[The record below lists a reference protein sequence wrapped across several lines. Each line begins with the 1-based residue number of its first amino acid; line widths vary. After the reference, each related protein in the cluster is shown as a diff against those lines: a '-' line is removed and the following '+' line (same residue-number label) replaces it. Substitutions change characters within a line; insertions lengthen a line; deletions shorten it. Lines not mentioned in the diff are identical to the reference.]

1 MLSLDIDVAYRAAT
15 SKDLDVLLQLVEE
28 FHQFEKLPFD
38 PVLDRVSLQLFLN
51 SPTMGKT
58 WLIYEGERI
67 IGYVAVTFSY
77 SIEFRGIGACVDE
90 LYLRASHRGQGI
102 GTKTLKFVEQTC
114 QAMGI
119 SALSLVVHE
128 DNKRAKQVYQKV
140 GYDDRGYR
148 LMMKTI
154 A

>member
-1 MLSLDIDVAYRAAT
+1 MLSLDLDVAYHVAT

-28 FHQFEKLPFD
+28 FHQVEKLPFD
-38 PVLDRVSLQLFLN
+38 PVLDRVSLQQFLN
-51 SPTMGKT
+51 NPTMGKT
-58 WLIYEGERI
+58 WLIYERNRV

-102 GTKTLKFVEQTC
+102 GTKTLRFVERACRT
-114 QAMGI
+114 MGI
-119 SALSLVVHE
+119 STLSLVVHHNN
-128 DNKRAKQVYQKV
+128 DRAKRVYQKV
-140 GYDDRGYR
+140 GYDDRGYQ